1 MANAPQKPENL
12 RQFDAYVD
20 ENGQNMSDDPLDV
33 ARPAELRK
41 RLNRDVGAEAEM
53 ARLASR
59 RSSHDIA
66 DATEDVEAE
75 VPAENIRHISDPSLG
90 SK

>member
-1 MANAPQKPENL
+1 MANTPPKPENL

-33 ARPAELRK
+33 ARPKDLQS
-41 RLNRDVGAEAEM
+41 RLNRDPGGEAET

-59 RSSHDIA
+59 RSSNDIA
-66 DATEDVEAE
+66 DATADVEAE
-75 VPAENIRHISDPSLG
+75 VPAETIRHISDPSLG

>member
-1 MANAPQKPENL
+1 MANTPPKPENL

-33 ARPAELRK
+33 ARPKDLQS
-41 RLNRDVGAEAEM
+41 RLNRDPGGEAET

-59 RSSHDIA
+59 RSSNDIA
-66 DATEDVEAE
+66 DTTADVEAE
-75 VPAENIRHISDPSLG
+75 VPAETIRHISDPSLG

>member
-1 MANAPQKPENL
+1 
-12 RQFDAYVD
+12 
-20 ENGQNMSDDPLDV
+20 
-33 ARPAELRK
+33 
-41 RLNRDVGAEAEM
+41 M

-59 RSSHDIA
+59 RSSNDIA

-90 SK
+90 SGGGAEEAVDRATSSLGKPE